1 MKGLYYLRTE
11 ASSRAEN
18 VSEKVERVAL
28 QSDTSTI
35 VYTKPNCPF
44 CQLAKEELKLRGIPY
59 DEINLI
65 VWYTTKFQFFFCK
78 LTERTIRFC
87 INNCTCI
94 TLQCDSFYLF
104 RNIFCTRR
112 GFSSQIVKTLQPVT
126 PCTKMNFIYI

>member
-11 ASSRAEN
+11 AKSRAEN

-59 DEINLI
+59 DEINLEEI
-65 VWYTTKFQFFFCK
+65 GKTAREVTGRKGVKTVPQYIYKVNMLGVMKNLWNYLTKQK
-78 LTERTIRFC
+78 SKSRKTAKHVKDNNGTIRIFK
-87 INNCTCI
+87 
-94 TLQCDSFYLF
+94 
-104 RNIFCTRR
+104 NI
-112 GFSSQIVKTLQPVT
+112 
-126 PCTKMNFIYI
+126 